1 MAHRRIFITSSK
13 GGVGKST
20 VCANLAYAF
29 ASKGKRTLVID
40 LDLSN
45 RSLDMLFGCDDA
57 VLYDL
62 GDLIDGTC
70 SPRDAIIRRGRS
82 LYVIPGYAVC
92 EKTPTVEA
100 FERALSRAER
110 CARADVTLIDTSGSA
125 DGSARLAAAVASTA
139 LIVSNESAISLRAAE
154 SSAVLLG
161 ARAPHLSRYL
171 VINRFHMSLFKSGT
185 APLPSEMIDRTRLPI
200 IGIVPHSDHMAREQ
214 EYGRLV
220 YDSAARD
227 NCKAAFS
234 NVARRLLGEQVPLLD
249 GFSRLTHLTRQ
260 FLIR

>member
-29 ASKGKRTLVID
+29 AAKGKRTLVVD

-57 VLYDL
+57 VLCDL
-62 GDLIDGTC
+62 GDLIDGAC
-70 SPRDAIIRRGRS
+70 APRDAIIRRNRG
-82 LYVIPGYAVC
+82 LYVIPGYALC
-92 EKTPTVEA
+92 ERTPTVEA
-100 FERALSRAER
+100 FERALARAEK

-125 DGSARLAAAVASTA
+125 DGSARLAAAVSSAA

-154 SSAVLLG
+154 SSAALLG
-161 ARAPHLSRYL
+161 AHKHLSRYL
-171 VINRFHMSLFKSGT
+171 VVNRFHMSLFKSGT

-220 YDSAARD
+220 YDSASRD
-227 NCKAAFS
+227 NCKAAFR
-234 NVARRLLGEQVPLLD
+234 NIARRLLGEEVPLLD